1 MGPTISDKL
10 ERKQHRPSRFN
21 TTLFDSRRDYS
32 RHLQCLYGKNQD
44 ASLWL
49 LVDGQPF
56 TPPEI
61 ETNTYEACSVEVLDP
76 DFILG
81 MRYSAP
87 DDNGKRDLLFAPL
100 GKFPRPLSTAFI
112 K

>member
-1 MGPTISDKL
+1 MGTTISNKL
-10 ERKQHRPSRFN
+10 ERKQHGPSRFN
-21 TTLFDSRRDYS
+21 TTLFDSRRNCS
-32 RHLQCLYGKNQD
+32 KNLQCLYGKNQD

-61 ETNTYEACSVEVLDP
+61 DTNTYEACSVDVLDP
-76 DFILG
+76 GFVLG